1 MKRVL
6 IIIFVQFVV
15 SISNAIVVQR
25 IYMKNGSVLNGY
37 IERQD
42 TSGNY
47 TIRTENAEI
56 CLVNAKYATKEDT
69 LRGAVFFKDISVDK
83 TIYEESQLAE
93 SWKKWAEENE
103 SYIYDGTK
111 RSLMLNDLCIDSVKK
126 ISSVRLLE
134 TGSKV
139 KYLELSENVYHVT
152 WEDIESIKG
161 DKRKKT
167 DLSGIDR
174 VYQTKNGH
182 SYEGQFAEE
191 TNNSL
196 SLYIDGTIETFDV
209 DDVIKY
215 TFKALNIQQ
224 DIFEQT
230 PLIDIVYSKNGNV
243 IRGVIVEQNYSNESN
258 NQNYILIRDES
269 GGINSVKLS
278 DLSEIRR
285 EINPKYTPKFDLML
299 KEGEVQVNRS
309 ETKLIKV
316 TEFNDRLHVDSIT
329 TNTIVKLSDK
339 QFDVEYRGEDYTDSE
354 AFQLV
359 KIYKEVVKKQTYFYM
374 TYKDL
379 ASAESHPIIVE
390 KKPNSVKGVYN
401 TPLLEG
407 LYALYNPRRKEAI
420 IIKVE

>member
-1 MKRVL
+1 MKRIL

-15 SISNAIVVQR
+15 GIANAIVVQR

-37 IERQD
+37 IEKQD
-42 TSGNY
+42 TNGNY
-47 TIRTENAEI
+47 TIHTDHAEI
-56 CLVNAKYATKEDT
+56 CLVNAKYATKIDT
-69 LRGAVFFKDISVDK
+69 LRGARFFKSISVDK
-83 TIYEESQLAE
+83 TICEESQLAE
-93 SWKKWAEENE
+93 SWKKWAEENDA
-103 SYIYDGTK
+103 YIYDGTK
-111 RSLMLNDLCIDSVKK
+111 RSLILNDINIDEK
-126 ISSVRLLE
+126 IISPVRMLE
-134 TGSKV
+134 SGSKV
-139 KYLELSENVYHVT
+139 RYLELSENVYHVT

-161 DKRKKT
+161 DMRKKT

-174 VYQTKNGH
+174 VYQTKDGH

-196 SLYIDGTIETFDV
+196 SLYIDGLIETFDV
-209 DDVIKY
+209 NDVIKY
-215 TFKALNIQQ
+215 TFKPFNIQQ
-224 DIFEQT
+224 DIFEQA
-230 PLIDIVYSKNGNV
+230 PLIDIIYQKNGNV
-243 IRGVIVEQNYSNESN
+243 ARGIIVEQNYSNESN
-258 NQNYILIRDES
+258 NQNYILIKDES

-285 EINPKYTPKFDLML
+285 EINPKYTPKLDLML
-299 KEGEVQVNRS
+299 KKGEVQVNRS

>member
-1 MKRVL
+1 MKRIL
-6 IIIFVQFVV
+6 IILFVQFVV
-15 SISNAIVVQR
+15 NIANAIVVQR

-37 IERQD
+37 IEKQD
-42 TSGNY
+42 TNGNY
-47 TIRTENAEI
+47 TIHTDNAEI
-56 CLVNAKYATKEDT
+56 CLVNAKNATKKDT
-69 LRGAVFFKDISVDK
+69 LRGANFYKVISVGK
-83 TIYEESQLAE
+83 IIYEECQLSE

-103 SYIYDGTK
+103 AYTCDGNK
-111 RSLMLNDLCIDSVKK
+111 RSLMLNEISIDGGQK
-126 ISSVRLLE
+126 ISPVRMLE
-134 TGSKV
+134 NGSKV

-243 IRGVIVEQNYSNESN
+243 IRGIIVEQNYSNESN